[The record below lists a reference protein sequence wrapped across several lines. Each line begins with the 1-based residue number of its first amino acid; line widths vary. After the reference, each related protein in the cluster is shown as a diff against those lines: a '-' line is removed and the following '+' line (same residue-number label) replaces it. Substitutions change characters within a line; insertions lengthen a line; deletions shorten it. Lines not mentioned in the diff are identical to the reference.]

1 MNAARATVRVS
12 EAARESATA
21 YARLI
26 TFVEDWVAAGIG
38 GAR

>member
-21 YARLI
+21 YARLVS
-26 TFVEDWVAAGIG
+26 FVEDYIAA
-38 GAR
+38 AVTR